1 MGGRPGRHESRPM
14 IMVDSSVWI
23 DYFNGTITDASNYL
37 DASLGNKHL
46 IIGDLILAE
55 VLQGFK
61 SEKDFNQ
68 GKTLLTTLDIHS
80 LVSREQAI
88 KSACNFRYFRKRGIT
103 VRKTIDVI
111 IATYCI
117 ENDIALLHSDKYFL
131 PFAEHLGLKA
141 LPAISQFK
149 T

>member
-1 MGGRPGRHESRPM
+1 M

-37 DASLGNKHL
+37 DNSLGYRNL
-46 IIGDLILAE
+46 VIGDLILAE

-61 SEKDFNQ
+61 TDKDFSQ
-68 GKTLLTTLDIHS
+68 GKTLLTALDVHS
-80 LVSREQAI
+80 LVTPELAI
-88 KSACNFRYFRKRGIT
+88 KSACNFRYFRKKGIT
-103 VRKTIDVI
+103 VRKTIDVM

-117 ENDIALLHSDKYFL
+117 ENSIALLHSDKDFI
-131 PFAEHLGLKA
+131 PFVEHLGLKG
-141 LPAISQFK
+141 LPANSRIK